1 MAEERKKLTVPDL
14 ALKKQA
20 GEKVVMASIPD
31 YPSAVWA
38 ERAGLDI
45 AAVGDSLG
53 MVSYGFPNTLPV
65 TIDMMIA
72 HAQAVRRGAPN
83 CMIMVSMPYGSYATP
98 DVGVINALRL
108 MKEGGADVVKM
119 QVGRE
124 KAPIIRAIADAGV
137 PVMSHVGMC
146 PHFVHQYG
154 GFKLQGRTAD
164 EALRIVEDGFEIEAV
179 PAPVAKA
186 VDDAVKIFTF
196 GIGAGG
202 ASCGQLLLAFDLLGV
217 FDQFKPKFTKRY
229 ANVSGIAV
237 AALAEFAAEV
247 RAGKFPDAEH
257 SYGMK
262 PRRSRSSSR
271 RSRTGRRSDAA
282 AGAPRETGRQRR
294 CRHFNG
300 RTEHAAAPAVPSP
313 RRAHEQ
319 FEADG
324 NSSPPAR
331 PPQPRGGDRRTAIV
345 RAQEVAL
352 AVPVDV
358 ARPSSP
364 TRRSGFLRG
373 ASR

>member
-1 MAEERKKLTVPDL
+1 MPEERKKLTVPDL
-14 ALKKQA
+14 AVRKKA

-38 ERAGLDI
+38 ERAGIDI

-83 CMIMVSMPYGSYATP
+83 CMILVAMTYGSYATP
-98 DVGVINALRL
+98 EMGVTNALRL

-119 QVGRE
+119 QGGKE
-124 KAPIIRAIADAGV
+124 KAPVIKALADAGV

-154 GFKLQGRTAD
+154 GFKLQGRSAE
-164 EALRIVEDGFEIEAV
+164 EAMRIVDDGIAIEQAGAVGFEIEAV

-186 VDDAVKIFTF
+186 VDAAVDIFTF
-196 GIGAGG
+196 SIGAGP

-229 ANVSGIAV
+229 AQISDVAV
-237 AALAEFAAEV
+237 EALKRYTEEV
-247 RAGKFPDAEH
+247 RSRKFPDAEH

-262 PRRSRSSSR
+262 PEEEEKLARLI
-271 RSRTGRRSDAA
+271 AA
-282 AGAPRETGRQRR
+282 RKR
-294 CRHFNG
+294 
-300 RTEHAAAPAVPSP
+300 
-313 RRAHEQ
+313 
-319 FEADG
+319 
-324 NSSPPAR
+324 
-331 PPQPRGGDRRTAIV
+331 
-345 RAQEVAL
+345 
-352 AVPVDV
+352 
-358 ARPSSP
+358 
-364 TRRSGFLRG
+364 
-373 ASR
+373 

>member
-1 MAEERKKLTVPDL
+1 MAEERRKLTVPDL
-14 ALKKQA
+14 AARKKA

-38 ERAGLDI
+38 ERAGIDI

-53 MVSYGFPNTLPV
+53 MVSYGFGNTLPV

-83 CMIMVSMPYGSYATP
+83 CMIMVSMTYGSYATP
-98 DVGVINALRL
+98 DLGVMNALRL

-119 QVGRE
+119 QGGKE

-154 GFKLQGRTAD
+154 GFKLQGRTAL
-164 EALRIVEDGFEIEAV
+164 EALRIIEDGIAIEEAGAVGFEIEAV
-179 PAPVAKA
+179 PAPVARA

-196 GIGAGG
+196 GIGAGP

-229 ANVSGIAV
+229 AQISEVAV
-237 AALAEFAAEV
+237 DALRRYAADV
-247 RAGKFPDAEH
+247 REGRFPDADH

-262 PRRSRSSSR
+262 PEEEDQLARL
-271 RSRTGRRSDAA
+271 AA
-282 AGAPRETGRQRR
+282 DLK
-294 CRHFNG
+294 H
-300 RTEHAAAPAVPSP
+300 
-313 RRAHEQ
+313 
-319 FEADG
+319 
-324 NSSPPAR
+324 
-331 PPQPRGGDRRTAIV
+331 
-345 RAQEVAL
+345 
-352 AVPVDV
+352 
-358 ARPSSP
+358 
-364 TRRSGFLRG
+364 
-373 ASR
+373 

>member
-1 MAEERKKLTVPDL
+1 MSEERKKLTVPDL
-14 ALKKQA
+14 AARKKA

-38 ERAGLDI
+38 ERAGIDI

-53 MVSYGFPNTLPV
+53 MVSYGFANTLPV

-83 CMIMVSMPYGSYATP
+83 CMIMVSMTYGSYATA
-98 DVGVINALRL
+98 DLGVMNALRL

-119 QVGRE
+119 QGGKE

-154 GFKLQGRTAD
+154 GFKLQGRTAA
-164 EALRIVEDGFEIEAV
+164 EALRIIEDGIAIEEAGAVGFEIEAV

-196 GIGAGG
+196 GIGAGP

-229 ANVSGIAV
+229 AQISQVAV
-237 AALAEFAAEV
+237 DALRRYAADV
-247 RAGKFPDAEH
+247 REGRFPDADH

-262 PRRSRSSSR
+262 AEEEDQLARL
-271 RSRTGRRSDAA
+271 AA
-282 AGAPRETGRQRR
+282 DLK
-294 CRHFNG
+294 H
-300 RTEHAAAPAVPSP
+300 H
-313 RRAHEQ
+313 
-319 FEADG
+319 
-324 NSSPPAR
+324 
-331 PPQPRGGDRRTAIV
+331 
-345 RAQEVAL
+345 
-352 AVPVDV
+352 
-358 ARPSSP
+358 
-364 TRRSGFLRG
+364 
-373 ASR
+373 

>member
-14 ALKKQA
+14 RLRKQA

-31 YPSAVWA
+31 YPSAIWA
-38 ERAGLDI
+38 ERAGIDI

-53 MVSYGFPNTLPV
+53 MVSYGHPNTLPV
-65 TIDMMIA
+65 TVDMMIA

-83 CMIMVSMPYGSYATP
+83 CMIMVSMPYGAYATP

-119 QVGRE
+119 QGGRE

-146 PHFVHQYG
+146 PHFMHQYG
-154 GFKLQGRTAD
+154 GFKLQGNTAEKALAVIED
-164 EALRIVEDGFEIEAV
+164 GLAIEAAGAVGFEIEAV

-186 VDDAVKIFTF
+186 VDDAVEIFTF

-229 ANVSGIAV
+229 ANVSEIAV

-262 PRRSRSSSR
+262 PEEEQKLI
-271 RSRTGRRSDAA
+271 AA
-282 AGAPRETGRQRR
+282 LAQRAGRQ
-294 CRHFNG
+294 
-300 RTEHAAAPAVPSP
+300 
-313 RRAHEQ
+313 
-319 FEADG
+319 
-324 NSSPPAR
+324 
-331 PPQPRGGDRRTAIV
+331 
-345 RAQEVAL
+345 
-352 AVPVDV
+352 
-358 ARPSSP
+358 
-364 TRRSGFLRG
+364 
-373 ASR
+373 